1 MNKKLI
7 VLDTDMAPDSWMAI
21 LYLVRRPDVS
31 LQAITVAGTGESHGR
46 RGARNALR
54 LLALAGKRDIPVG
67 YGRKTPL
74 RGKHSFPLIMRYAM
88 DLMLGLSLP
97 SGPSPPSG
105 QTAVELLT
113 ATVAHAPRK
122 VVLIAVGPLTNVAEA
137 ILARPALVDNL
148 EMIYIM
154 GGAVDALGNI
164 QSIAKWSKNRVAEW
178 NIYCDPYAAS
188 VVLNAG
194 APVTLVPL
202 DATNK
207 VPLTMDFYTR
217 FEANRTTPEANFV
230 YRVLSRFKSII
241 RTHEYFFWDPL
252 TAAVAVDESLAA
264 FQRRNLKVVCEE
276 GPESGRTAETADGVG
291 TRICATVDNARFEQ
305 TFLDTLNSR
314 AAS

>member
-1 MNKKLI
+1 MNRKLV
-7 VLDTDMAPDSWMAI
+7 VLDTDMSPDSWMAI
-21 LYLVRRPDVS
+21 LYLARCPDVS
-31 LQAITVAGTGESHGR
+31 LRAITVAGTGESHGR

-54 LLALAGKRDIPVG
+54 LLTLAGKADIPVS

-97 SGPSPPSG
+97 SGPRPPSG
-105 QTAVELLT
+105 PTAVELLT
-113 ATVAHAPRK
+113 ATIERAPRK

-148 EMIYIM
+148 EAIYIM
-154 GGAVDALGNI
+154 GGAMDAPGNI
-164 QSIAKWSKNRVAEW
+164 QSIARWSKNRVAEW

-188 VVLNAG
+188 VVLDSG

-207 VPLTMDFYTR
+207 VSLTMDFYAR
-217 FEANRTTPEANFV
+217 FEANRATPEADLV
-230 YRVLSRFKSII
+230 YRILSRLKPII
-241 RTHEYFFWDPL
+241 RTREYFFWDPL

-264 FQRRNLKVVCEE
+264 FQRRNLQVVCEE
-276 GPESGRTAETADGVG
+276 GPESGRTLEVADGVG
-291 TRICATVDNARFEQ
+291 TRICTTVDNARFEQ
-305 TFLDTLNSR
+305 IFLDTLNGR
-314 AAS
+314 ASS